1 MADKHLYEFVRI
13 KNRHDNKEGKIWY
26 FRAKTLSEVNL
37 HTDQILR
44 PLLQGGFNSFS
55 EKFSTALSRYLNCKE
70 KDIHIDFFM
79 AHADN
84 DVEAGIRNIDAIF
97 HENPRPLS
105 MFETTNQMLIDAYHA
120 RVETLQKFGECYLAN
135 GVAQYGFSK
144 ENDEICETILSE
156 EFVYPTQRLATMDD
170 VRIIQWP
177 GGAHYYAKIGNF
189 DVVHDGKQ
197 KWDSEIE
204 AKKAA
209 YWFIQFEKPYL

>member
-1 MADKHLYEFVRI
+1 MADKNLYEFVRI
-13 KNRHDNKEGKIWY
+13 KNKRDKEGGNLWY
-26 FRAKTLSEVNL
+26 FRAKTVSDVNL

-55 EKFSTALSRYLNCKE
+55 EKFINA
-70 KDIHIDFFM
+70 IHRNGSPVFM

-84 DVEAGIRNIDAIF
+84 DVEARIRNIDAIF
-97 HENPRPLS
+97 HEEPRPLS
-105 MFETTNQMLIDAYHA
+105 MFETANQMLFDAYHA
-120 RVETLQKFGECYLAN
+120 RVRTLEKYGECYLAN
-135 GVAQYGFSK
+135 GVTQFGYNE
-144 ENDEICETILSE
+144 ENFEICERVFSE

-177 GGAHYYAKIGNF
+177 GGAHYYAKIGNL

-204 AKKAA
+204 VKKAA
-209 YWFIQFEKPYL
+209 YWFIQYEKPYI

>member
-1 MADKHLYEFVRI
+1 MADKKMYEFVRI
-13 KNRHDNKEGKIWY
+13 KNKHDKEGGNLWY
-26 FRAKTLSEVNL
+26 FRAKTISDVNL

-44 PLLQGGFNSFS
+44 PLLQSGFNSFS
-55 EKFSTALSRYLNCKE
+55 EKFINA
-70 KDIHIDFFM
+70 IHKNGSPVFM

-84 DVEAGIRNIDAIF
+84 DVEAGIRNIDAIY
-97 HENPRPLS
+97 HDEARPLS
-105 MFETTNQMLIDAYHA
+105 MFETANQMLFDAYQA
-120 RVETLQKFGECYLAN
+120 RVRTLEKYGECYLAN
-135 GVAQYGFSK
+135 GVTQFGYNE
-144 ENDEICETILSE
+144 ENFEICERKFSE

-177 GGAHYYAKIGNF
+177 GGAHYYAKIGNL

-209 YWFIQFEKPYL
+209 YWFIQYEKPYI